1 MVKERQ
7 KPTWWTDLRGE
18 WETEPLA
25 RTWPHSLLTAV
36 AVIVCLMLAGL
47 LHLKESYWAAISVM
61 VVMQPDTKLTVS
73 AARDRLL
80 GTAVGAVMGWLAA
93 LVWHGNVLVFGLA
106 VAISLAVCGIL
117 GLKNAK
123 RLAGATIC
131 LVVLVPAAG
140 PKWRMAL
147 DRFVAVSFGII
158 VAVAISVLLQVLL
171 QRWTKPR
178 G

>member
-1 MVKERQ
+1 MAQEEQ
-7 KPTWWTDLRGE
+7 KSAWWMDLRGE

-25 RTWPHSLLTAV
+25 HTWQHAFATAV
-36 AVIVCLMLAGL
+36 AVIVCLMLAAL
-47 LHLKESYWAAISVM
+47 LHLQEAYWAAISV
-61 VVMQPDTKLTVS
+61 VVVLQPDMQPTVS

-106 VAISLAVCGIL
+106 MAISFMMCGIL

-123 RLAGATIC
+123 RLAGAIIC
-131 LVVLVPAAG
+131 LVALVPAAG

-147 DRFVAVSFGII
+147 DRFVAVSFGIV
-158 VAVAISVLLQVLL
+158 VAVVISWLLH
-171 QRWTKPR
+171 RWTKPR